1 MICTTQDFH
10 MKSLLRSLDILWI
23 VTLNNKIQVYSDYDR
38 PGENEVPWLRLKKY
52 CHENNLF
59 IIKIELLMFGCSK
72 VIMAEDE
79 SGLDGVFIL
88 RGASKDYDIEAGDG
102 TSYRNLIV
110 GVLNDKEDIINIT
123 KYTWPIDSL
132 TKETRLITQENSELM
147 LFKNGSEKASR
158 QVLHFAIDGSGV

>member
-10 MKSLLRSLDILWI
+10 MKSLLRSLEVLWI
-23 VTLNNKIQVYSDYDR
+23 ATLSNKIQVYSDYNR
-38 PGENEVPWLRLKKY
+38 PEQPTAPWYRLKKY
-52 CHENNLF
+52 CEENDLF
-59 IIKIELLMFGCSK
+59 IIKIELLMFGCPK
-72 VIMAEDE
+72 VIMAENE

-88 RGASKDYDIEAGDG
+88 RGASKDYDIEDGDG

-110 GVLNDKEDIINIT
+110 GVLDDKEDKINVN

-132 TKETRLITQENSELM
+132 TKETRLVTKENAELM

-158 QVLHFAIDGSGV
+158 EVLRVAVNGPTV